1 MSNEKMSFLVLVCLL
16 LTASDA
22 SSFQPFK
29 RVNFFLAARRENE
42 ALAKLHVANPLEKK
56 GEKESN
62 NEEIT
67 PLFETDEDAE
77 NIEFVT
83 ARQYDW
89 QEFRPKGV
97 GLLQNL
103 RWLVTGTSY
112 VKKKETSEEMQQNLA
127 SLARMLILLRE
138 YEKRYGVPEFGGTQ
152 TQRKLLADL
161 IRDCYASGTPTWV
174 LEAVVSRVAE
184 GLTGREKVQ
193 LMLLPNR
200 AFVHYPPALSDKDS
214 QPGTEMF
221 PLTGGFYMAKLGA
234 LEQVVVRLASFAG
247 NTRSI
252 ERHNAALLR
261 MPNKYELIATAK
273 QESKFVS
280 EALHDTHPDEE
291 DLAKEILH
299 LAGESYG
306 LFYFVNSP
314 QFQAAVQVTDESDD
328 FWEVEDSIKNI
339 FSRLAAREGSH
350 AIENI
355 QNNQQQLYSPLVV
368 NLFRV
373 CSAAGACALWF
384 NGGPA
389 DMVASGV
396 LSLAVA
402 YIGSKQVYG
411 FEERV
416 LKEVLSSVFVGLCA
430 GLLSLK
436 WPGTF
441 CFGAMAVASIL
452 DYLQGFKAVFGIIE
466 VMTKNVV
473 TGAARLLE
481 SILYTGLLSYSIKFG
496 LDVAKKILGVS
507 DASAALLA
515 NCPIPHALFPLIM
528 PITTLG
534 WSGLFNPSYAD
545 LPLMAYHGV
554 LALSLYF
561 AGFNTFTS
569 AACVTFSAGLISRFT
584 GREALGNTFAGLYAL
599 VPGTY
604 MVQTLMEATKSGFVE
619 NVLTTAV
626 VIGLGGWTG
635 TILCSPTILGK
646 TSGLNGLSRN
656 KSGERWKNKKQM
668 RAPSMLSF

>member
-1 MSNEKMSFLVLVCLL
+1 MKMSLLVWLCLFLDP
-16 LTASDA
+16 SDA
-22 SSFQPFK
+22 SSFQPAK
-29 RVNFFLAARRENE
+29 RTNFFLTARQDQPK
-42 ALAKLHVANPLEKK
+42 APLGKLNTASPLEK
-56 GEKESN
+56 EDLVEV
-62 NEEIT
+62 EET
-67 PLFETDEDAE
+67 SPLFETNEEDE

-83 ARQYDW
+83 EKQYNW

-97 GLLQNL
+97 GLFQNL
-103 RWLVTGTSY
+103 RWLVTGTSF
-112 VKKKETSEEMQQNLA
+112 VKKKESSEEMQQNLA

-138 YEKRYGVPEFGGTQ
+138 YKKRYGVPTFGGPLV
-152 TQRKLLADL
+152 QRKLVADI

-193 LMLLPNR
+193 LMLLPNT
-200 AFVHYPPALSDKDS
+200 ALVHYPPALSDKES
-214 QPGTEMF
+214 QPGTEF
-221 PLTGGFYMAKLGA
+221 FAISGGMYMAKLGA

-252 ERHNAALLR
+252 ERHNAELLR

-280 EALHDTHPDEE
+280 ETLDTTHPDEA
-291 DLAKEILH
+291 DLAKEILN

-314 QFQAAVQVTDESDD
+314 QFQAAVQVTDDSDD

-350 AIENI
+350 SMEQI
-355 QNNQQQLYSPLVV
+355 QSNQQVLYSPLVV

-373 CSAAGACALWF
+373 FSAAGACALWF
-384 NGGPA
+384 QGSPA

-396 LSLAVA
+396 LSVAVA
-402 YIGSKQVYG
+402 YIGSKQVVG

-416 LKEVLSSVFVGLCA
+416 LKEVLSSCFVGICA
-430 GLLSLK
+430 GLLAIR
-436 WPGTF
+436 WPDKF
-441 CFGAMAVASIL
+441 CFGSIAVASIL
-452 DYLQGFKAVFGIIE
+452 DYLQGFKAVFGVIE

-473 TGAARLLE
+473 TGGARLLE
-481 SILYTGLLSYSIKFG
+481 SILYTGLLAYSIKFG
-496 LDVAKKILGVS
+496 LDLAKKILGCS
-507 DASAALLA
+507 DVSAALLPG
-515 NCPIPHALFPLIM
+515 NPVHPSLFPLIL
-528 PITTLG
+528 PFTTLG
-534 WSGLFNPSYAD
+534 WSGLFNPSHAD
-545 LPLMAYHGV
+545 LPLMAFHGMLAMV
-554 LALSLYF
+554 LYW

-569 AACVTFSAGLISRFT
+569 AMCVTFSAGLISRFT

-599 VPGTY
+599 TPGTY
-604 MVQTLMEATKSGFVE
+604 MVRALMATSKAGFIE
-619 NVLTTAV
+619 NVLVTAV

-646 TSGLNGLSRN
+646 TSGHNGLSSN
-656 KSGERWKNKKQM
+656 KNGERRSNLKQM
-668 RAPSMLSF
+668 RTPSLLSF